1 MSAEHKSTKQITI
14 SFPKANDVRLKLPP
28 TNYSH
33 PKSRATP
40 PHSSVASQIPK
51 SSIIYPALLPRS
63 STSYYSNHQQCPRD
77 TRYLYVVN
85 AYGNSHRTPSTQT
98 PNPNSNPLP
107 LHQQFSTLNPS
118 APPRPHLQYGHFLAY
133 LRRQSLARLRRKQEQ
148 QELDGIE
155 SIDTAIT
162 LNSNKTPSYSLQSM
176 SNLSLGTSTT
186 DAASMST
193 IATVTS
199 KQKSRPTTSH
209 RPLQR
214 SSSLL
219 TTNYRLNL
227 NQALPFREITS
238 LQTLKETSLNNH
250 SVILPSKPIVS
261 ATPANSVINAK
272 DAPSSSTNRTPYEV
286 QLTGDTLSYCFVSDS
301 GVTYQGQLL
310 SSAI

>member
-1 MSAEHKSTKQITI
+1 MSADHKSTKQITI

-33 PKSRATP
+33 PKSRTTP
-40 PHSSVASQIPK
+40 SHPSVASQIPK
-51 SSIIYPALLPRS
+51 TSIIYPTLLPRS
-63 STSYYSNHQQCPRD
+63 STSYYSNHQQYPRD

-85 AYGNSHRTPSTQT
+85 ASGNSHRTSSTQT

-107 LHQQFSTLNPS
+107 LPQQFPTLNSS

-148 QELDGIE
+148 QELDGTE
-155 SIDTAIT
+155 SVDTAIT

-176 SNLSLGTSTT
+176 SNLSLGASTT
-186 DAASMST
+186 DTASMPAIPT
-193 IATVTS
+193 ATS

-214 SSSLL
+214 SSSLI

-238 LQTLKETSLNNH
+238 LHTLKETSVDNH
-250 SVILPSKPIVS
+250 PLVLPSKPIVS
-261 ATPANSVINAK
+261 ATPANSVINAT
-272 DAPSSSTNRTPYEV
+272 DASSTSNRTPYEV

>member
-1 MSAEHKSTKQITI
+1 MSADHKSTKQITI

-33 PKSRATP
+33 PKSRTIP
-40 PHSSVASQIPK
+40 PHPSVASQIPK
-51 SSIIYPALLPRS
+51 TSIIYPTLLPRS
-63 STSYYSNHQQCPRD
+63 STSYYSNHQPCPRD
-77 TRYLYVVN
+77 ARYLYVVN
-85 AYGNSHRTPSTQT
+85 ASGNSHRTPSTQT
-98 PNPNSNPLP
+98 PSPNSNSLPLP
-107 LHQQFSTLNPS
+107 QQFPTLNPS
-118 APPRPHLQYGHFLAY
+118 TPPRPYLQYGHFLAY

-148 QELDGIE
+148 QELDGTE
-155 SIDTAIT
+155 SVDTAIT
-162 LNSNKTPSYSLQSM
+162 LTSNKTPSYSLQSM

-186 DAASMST
+186 DAASMPA
-193 IATVTS
+193 IPIITS
-199 KQKSRPTTSH
+199 KQKSRPTTSQ

-238 LQTLKETSLNNH
+238 LHTLKETSVDNH
-250 SVILPSKPIVS
+250 SLVLPSKPIVS
-261 ATPANSVINAK
+261 ATPANSVINAT
-272 DAPSSSTNRTPYEV
+272 DASSPSNRAPYEV